1 MGNWREL
8 SSEKLKMICDY
19 SQFDFE
25 STEELSDFTGII
37 GQERAAKAMEFGLK
51 MKGHGYNIFMT
62 GTTGT
67 GKTSYARTLV
77 KQIAVKEAVPDD
89 WCYVYNFK
97 KSAQPLVINLPG
109 EKGFEFCK
117 DIEEL
122 VETLKTEIP
131 RVFESDEYDKQKN
144 ALVADFQERNH
155 TILEEL
161 NEMALQEG
169 FMLKRTTTG
178 FATVPII
185 DGKTLKPEE
194 FERMEPENKKEL
206 ERKGSDLQIK
216 ALEILRKVQVAEK
229 DIKER
234 GKKLDQQVG
243 LFVVGHLIDFLK
255 DKYSNYPKVVQ
266 YLGSFQEDV
275 LEHLELFK
283 GKEEEDS
290 PLAFLTKGSNK
301 NDFERYEVNLF
312 VDNREVQ
319 GAPVIVENNPTYYN
333 LMGRMEYENALGVLN
348 TSFLKLRPGAFHKAN
363 GGYLIVQA
371 KDVLTNV
378 QAWEAMKRVLKT
390 KEIKMEN
397 LGDNLGL
404 MAMATLKP
412 DGIPINIKIVMVG
425 NPYIFQVLYHY
436 DEEFKKLFKIKADFD
451 IEMNSTKE
459 HILELA
465 QFIGMYCKRE
475 KLRHFDKSGI
485 AKLVEYSAR
494 LAGNQEKLSTKF
506 NELTEVIYE
515 ANAWAESSES
525 NLISKEY
532 VTKAISQKIYRSNRV
547 AEKLN
552 EITKEGQILIETSGS
567 KVGQVNGLAVLNT
580 GDYSFGRPSKITA
593 NSFLGKEGIINIE
606 RESKLSGNIHN
617 KGVLILGGYLA
628 DKFAQEL
635 PLAVSIS
642 LGFEQSYDGV
652 DGDSASSTE
661 LYAILSSL
669 SGVPI
674 KQNLAVTGSVNQK
687 GEIQP
692 IGGVNEKIEGFF
704 DLCKDRGLDGSHG
717 VMIPHQNTVNL
728 MLKDEVIEAV
738 KKDLFHV
745 YPVETIEQGIEI
757 LTGVSARNI
766 QELVQEK
773 LKKYAETLVNFGEKS
788 EKK

>member
-1 MGNWREL
+1 MGNWREV
-8 SSEKLKMICDY
+8 SAKKLKMICDY
-19 SQFDFE
+19 SQFDFA
-25 STEELSDFTGII
+25 STEELSEFPGII

-62 GTTGT
+62 GITGT

-77 KQIAVKEAVPDD
+77 KQIAIKETVPDD

-97 KSAQPLVINLPG
+97 KSSQPLVINLPG

-122 VETLKTEIP
+122 LETLKTEIP
-131 RVFESDEYDKQKN
+131 RVFESEEYDKQKN

-155 TILEEL
+155 VILEEL
-161 NEMALQEG
+161 NEMALKEG
-169 FMLKRTTTG
+169 FLLKRTSTG

-194 FERMEPENKKEL
+194 FESMDPEKKKGL

-216 ALEILRKVQVAEK
+216 ALEILRKVQFAEK
-229 DIKER
+229 DIKEKA
-234 GKKLDQQVG
+234 KKLDQQVG
-243 LFVVGHLIDFLK
+243 LFAVGHLIDFLK

-266 YLGSFQEDV
+266 YLQSFQEDV
-275 LEHLELFK
+275 LESLELFK

-290 PLAFLTKGSNK
+290 PLAFLTKGNKK
-301 NDFERYEVNLF
+301 NDFERYLVNLF

-319 GAPVIVENNPTYYN
+319 GAPVIIEDNPTYYN

-378 QAWEAMKRVLKT
+378 QSWEAMKRVLKT

-412 DGIPINIKIVMVG
+412 DGIPINLKIVMVG
-425 NPYIFQVLYHY
+425 NPYIFQVLYQH
-436 DEEFKKLFKIKADFD
+436 DEDFKKLFKIKADFD
-451 IEMNSTKE
+451 VEMNSTQE

-475 KLRHFDKSGI
+475 KLKHFDKAGI

-506 NELTEVIYE
+506 NELIEVIYE
-515 ANAWAESSES
+515 ANAWAGTSEA
-525 NLISKEY
+525 NLISKEH
-532 VTKAISQKIYRSNRV
+532 VAKAIAEKIYRSSRV

-552 EITKEGQILIETSGS
+552 EITKEGQILIETCGA

-617 KGVLILGGYLA
+617 KGVLILSGYLA
-628 DKFAQEL
+628 ARYAQEV

-669 SGVPI
+669 SDVPI
-674 KQNLAVTGSVNQK
+674 KQNLAVTGSVTQK

-704 DLCKDRGLDGSHG
+704 DLCKDKGLDGSHG

-738 KKDLFHV
+738 EKGLFHV

-757 LTGVSARNI
+757 LTGTSAKDIHR
-766 QELVQEK
+766 LVQEK
-773 LKKYAETLVNFGEKS
+773 LKKYADTIVNFGEK
-788 EKK
+788 KK